1 MNRQMN
7 LFLKRSANI
16 RFFLCFLCCTSL
28 SLNAA
33 NSRKERVSFYPEK
46 PRANEQVRILYDPVE
61 GDLEY
66 SDEVKAVLYILRGN
80 HWDVEQLA
88 MVRKTGIWE
97 AELTLPDNSSFLALK
112 FIQGDIERPDIVD
125 NNNDKGYFFVIR
137 DHEGKIRPGNAI
149 GQAMLLA
156 PHTSG
161 GALNSYYTSPPA
173 PPKPELIRKL
183 LKEEEKISG
192 ADKVGFLGPYLKLQ
206 QIAIGSDF
214 DQFSKEFLNKEL
226 AKKNLSEDYLSDL
239 YFAYYFS
246 LRDSIL
252 GPQIGDRILEEY
264 PKSNSAR
271 FVSYGRVLTMGSDV
285 YENIASIEEFLKE
298 YPISEWRKQPD
309 EKGFIYYSLYRV
321 LGSLYFD
328 TKQFDKF
335 IDVYKKEELD
345 FKTGNELA
353 RWNVFRAYMS
363 NSLGKDTLYQVSRQ
377 IMPYLLAN
385 RNDNS
390 FFDDFSTSAEAA
402 RKVAINQLD
411 DRLATHI
418 SLLYDLGKYE
428 EARTFFFDLS
438 EEGKYAT
445 AELNEIN
452 LHIIEKL
459 NLQNELLSYLEMCV
473 KYNAVTP
480 EMLEKLKETYLR
492 KQGNDVKGF
501 DKYITSLKSDEEKE
515 AMRRYVESHITD
527 YPMPD
532 FELESADGSIV
543 SSLQLKEK
551 IVVIDFW
558 ATWCRPCIM
567 ALPGMQLVT
576 DKFAQDPRVRV
587 YLVGTMQTGD
597 YKNRSVNFIRESG
610 YRFNMLHDAVNPVT
624 GEQDHLFRKV
634 APFFD
639 SSGIPRKIIV
649 KNGVIRYSS
658 EGYSG
663 SPSKLLDEISLVIE
677 MLKNEE

>member
-1 MNRQMN
+1 MNKQMS
-7 LFLKRSANI
+7 LFLKRSVNI
-16 RFFLCFLCCTSL
+16 LCLLCFLCCTSL
-28 SLNAA
+28 SLSAA
-33 NSRKERVSFYPEK
+33 NSRQERVSFYPEK
-46 PRANEQVRILYDPVE
+46 PRANEQMKILYDPVE

-66 SDEVKAVLYILRGN
+66 SDEVKTVLYILRGN
-80 HWDVEQLA
+80 RWDVEQLA
-88 MVRKTGIWE
+88 MVRKAGKWE
-97 AELTLPDNSSFLALK
+97 VEFTLPDNSSFLALK
-112 FIQGDIERPDIVD
+112 FIQGDLDRPDIVD
-125 NNNDKGYFFVIR
+125 NNDDKGYFLAIR
-137 DHEGKIRPGNAI
+137 DREGKARPGNTI
-149 GQAMLLA
+149 GQAILLA
-156 PHTSG
+156 PHVYG

-173 PPKPELIRKL
+173 PQPKLIAEL
-183 LKEEEKISG
+183 LKEEDKISG
-192 ADKVGFLGPYLKLQ
+192 AEKAGFLVPYLKLQ
-206 QIAIGSDF
+206 QIALGSGF
-214 DQFSKEFLNKEL
+214 DKFASAFLDKEL
-226 AKKNLSEDYLSDL
+226 AKKQLPEDYLSDL

-252 GPQIGDRILEEY
+252 GPQIGDRILKEY

-271 FVSYGRVLTMGSDV
+271 FVSFGRVRTSGPDV
-285 YENIASIEEFLKE
+285 YENIASIEKFLKE

-309 EKGFIYYSLYRV
+309 EKGFMYYTLYRV
-321 LGSLYFD
+321 LGSSYFD
-328 TKQFDKF
+328 TRQFDKF
-335 IDVYKKEELD
+335 TDLYKEELD

-353 RWNVFRAYMS
+353 RWNVLRAYMS
-363 NSLGKDTLYQVSRQ
+363 NSLGKDTLYQVSSRV
-377 IMPYLLAN
+377 MPYLLAN

-428 EARTFFFDLS
+428 EARTFFFELS

-459 NLQNELLSYLEMCV
+459 NLQNEVLSYLEMCV

-480 EMLEKLKETYLR
+480 EMLDRLKEIYLR
-492 KQGNDVKGF
+492 KHGDDGKGF
-501 DKYITSLKSDEEKE
+501 DEYITSLKSDEEKE

-532 FELESADGSIV
+532 FELESADGSMV
-543 SSLQLKEK
+543 SSGQLKDK

-587 YLVGTMQTGD
+587 YLVGTMQAGD
-597 YKNRSVNFIRESG
+597 YKNKSVNFIRESG
-610 YRFNMLHDAVNPVT
+610 YRFNMLHDAVNPAT
-624 GEQDHLFRKV
+624 GEQDLLFRKV